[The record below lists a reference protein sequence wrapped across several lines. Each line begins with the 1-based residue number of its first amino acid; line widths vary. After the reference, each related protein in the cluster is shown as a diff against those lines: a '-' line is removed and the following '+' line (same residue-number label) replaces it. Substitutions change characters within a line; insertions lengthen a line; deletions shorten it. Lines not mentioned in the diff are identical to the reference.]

1 MSKGKR
7 SNRRRRNNG
16 KDNWRREWGRRE
28 GQMRK
33 ESKRR
38 CDDAETRELHCKG
51 MVLSDTEFGVSSLSV
66 NLEQFLN
73 ITPFPSQEILF
84 RSPWSFKTFFL
95 STETMSVYNHV
106 PALPQSTV
114 LSRFM
119 STRTKP

>member
-1 MSKGKR
+1 MQRPENSTARGWCYQTLNLV
-7 SNRRRRNNG
+7 S
-16 KDNWRREWGRRE
+16 
-28 GQMRK
+28 Q
-33 ESKRR
+33 
-38 CDDAETRELHCKG
+38 
-51 MVLSDTEFGVSSLSV
+51 VSSI

-95 STETMSVYNHV
+95 STETMSLYNHV